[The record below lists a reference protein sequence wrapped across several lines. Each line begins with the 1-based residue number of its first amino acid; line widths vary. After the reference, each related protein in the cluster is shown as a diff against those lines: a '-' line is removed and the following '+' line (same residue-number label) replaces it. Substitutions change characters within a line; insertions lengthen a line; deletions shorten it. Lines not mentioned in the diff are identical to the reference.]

1 MKYGIDSND
10 SLFLWG
16 FKRKQKCISWF
27 WKFGKLALGKGWK
40 IFDIFLK
47 EIVLTLTHIRGFFC
61 TQENT
66 IVNTT
71 DYENTKY
78 LHMRAYA

>member
-1 MKYGIDSND
+1 MALKVMILYFYGASNAKKNV
-10 SLFLWG
+10 FHGFGNMVNWLWE
-16 FKRKQKCISWF
+16 RV
-27 WKFGKLALGKGWK
+27 GKV
-40 IFDIFLK
+40 FDIFLK
-47 EIVLTLTHIRGFFC
+47 EIVLTLTHICGFFC